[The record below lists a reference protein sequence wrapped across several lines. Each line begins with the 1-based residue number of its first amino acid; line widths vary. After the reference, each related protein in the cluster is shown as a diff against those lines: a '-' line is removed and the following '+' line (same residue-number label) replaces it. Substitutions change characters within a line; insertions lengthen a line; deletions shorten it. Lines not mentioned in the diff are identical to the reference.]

1 MKTQWPPHNMIV
13 VDKVSFDLF
22 TLSYV
27 IYKDSDV
34 FQHIKYN
41 LEAWEIAQLL
51 GLTVQYIT
59 LFIEE
64 I

>member
-1 MKTQWPPHNMIV
+1 MKTKWPPHNMIV
-13 VDKVSFDLF
+13 VDKVAFDLF

-34 FQHIKYN
+34 FQYIKYN

-51 GLTVQYIT
+51 GNN
-59 LFIEE
+59 
-64 I
+64 